1 MKVQARI
8 MTRLHSM
15 GPLGRGHT
23 PTPINLYHTP
33 LNSGFLHSLKMSAD
47 SDLATYRERRA
58 ALISDDRSY
67 RRDIRTQLSEA
78 EVKAEK
84 VVREIRA
91 LEASTIW
98 EQEHPSIPHPFPG
111 MEFLTGTFPVL
122 E

>member
-1 MKVQARI
+1 MSVESELAAY
-8 MTRLHSM
+8 
-15 GPLGRGHT
+15 RG
-23 PTPINLYHTP
+23 
-33 LNSGFLHSLKMSAD
+33 
-47 SDLATYRERRA
+47 RRA

-98 EQEHPSIPHPFPG
+98 KQEHPSIPHPFPG
-111 MEFLTGTFPVL
+111 MEFLTGTILSLRSRTLCLMALLSRTKHHCENKAV
-122 E
+122 

>member
-1 MKVQARI
+1 
-8 MTRLHSM
+8 
-15 GPLGRGHT
+15 
-23 PTPINLYHTP
+23 
-33 LNSGFLHSLKMSAD
+33 MSVE
-47 SDLATYRERRA
+47 SELAAYRERRA

-98 EQEHPSIPHPFPG
+98 KQEHPSIPHPFPG
-111 MEFLTGTFPVL
+111 MEFLTGTIPLFKKQNAMPDGLVIQD
-122 E
+122 EASS